1 MITGLA
7 ATTIFSQDHS
17 RLVPFYRDTLGL
29 PVQVHDEGETIFGPE
44 GGALLVISSH
54 DAIRGKAKEPQR
66 QIPVLRSTDT
76 RADHARLAAQGVQ
89 FIGEPEEAGPFVVA
103 TLQDPDGN
111 LVNIMQ
117 FE

>member
-1 MITGLA
+1 MLTGLA
-7 ATTIFSQDHS
+7 ATTLFSEDHS

-29 PVQVHDEGETIFGPE
+29 PVQVDDDGETIFGSE
-44 GGALLVISSH
+44 GGPLLVISSH
-54 DAIRGKAKEPQR
+54 NEIRGSAKEPQR

-76 RADHARLAAQGVQ
+76 RADHARLSAAGVV
-89 FIGEPEEAGPFVVA
+89 FLGEPEVSGPFTVA
-103 TLQDPDGN
+103 TLRDPDGN